1 MRFRDDDISI
11 VNCHSA
17 TRKSE
22 VCADVSFGFGG
33 GHTLSIEP

>member
-1 MRFRDDDISI
+1 MGFCDDDISI

-22 VCADVSFGFGG
+22 VCADVSFCLGG
-33 GHTLSIEP
+33 GYTFRIET